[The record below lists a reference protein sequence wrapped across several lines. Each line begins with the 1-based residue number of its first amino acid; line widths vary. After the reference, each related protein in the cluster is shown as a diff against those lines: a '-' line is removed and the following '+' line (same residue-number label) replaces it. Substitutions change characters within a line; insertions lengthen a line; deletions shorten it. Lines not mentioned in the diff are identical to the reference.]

1 MKFSG
6 LNLLTVLMI
15 SGNIQLAS
23 VAQFLKQRKHFVGA
37 QSLCSNPNH
46 HCHYY

>member
-6 LNLLTVLMI
+6 LNLLAVLMI
-15 SGNIQLAS
+15 SGNIQPAS
-23 VAQFLKQRKHFVGA
+23 VAQFLKQRKHFVGV

-46 HCHYY
+46 HCQYY